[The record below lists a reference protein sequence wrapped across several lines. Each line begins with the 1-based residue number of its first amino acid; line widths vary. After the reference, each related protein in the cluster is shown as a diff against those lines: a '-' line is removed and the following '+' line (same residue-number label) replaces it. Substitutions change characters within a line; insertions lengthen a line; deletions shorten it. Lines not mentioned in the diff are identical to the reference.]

1 MKYNLDNLVL
11 ELENLEKEMSN
22 PDIFKDQKKVREVSA
37 RKKMIEKAVDI
48 YKIYKSANESLEENK
63 EMLNTEKDEEM
74 RELLKE
80 DIHQLEEKIPELEEE
95 LKIEL
100 LPKDPNDDKNIIV
113 EVRAGTGGEEAALF
127 AGELAKS
134 YMIFA
139 ENEGYKVEITEQSDA
154 EAGGIKEIIFEVK
167 GEGAYSKFKYESGT
181 HRVQRIPATE
191 SKGRVHTSA
200 ITVAIMPEVDEIDI
214 DIKEE
219 DVEMKFTRSSGAGG
233 QHVNKTDSAVQLK
246 HIPTGIMVFCQDGRS
261 QHKNREKARA
271 ILRSKLYAYEEEK
284 RAREMGEARL
294 AQVGSGDRSE
304 KIRTYNFPQD
314 RVTDHRI
321 GQNFSGIPQIM
332 MGKLGHIIE
341 ALSIA
346 DRQAKLE
353 AAGKGQL

>member
-22 PDIFKDQKKVREVSA
+22 PDIFKDQKKVRAVSA

>member
-1 MKYNLDNLVL
+1 MKYNLDNLVT
-11 ELENLEKEMSN
+11 EFENLEKQMSD
-22 PDIFKDQKKVREVSA
+22 PEIFKDQKKIREVSG
-37 RKKMIEKAVDI
+37 RKKAIEKAVEI
-48 YKIYKSANESLEENK
+48 YKDYKAKNEALEENK
-63 EMLNTEKDEEM
+63 SMLEIEKDEEM
-74 RELLKE
+74 RDLLKE
-80 DIHQLEEKIPELEEE
+80 DIKSLEEEIPNLEEE

-113 EVRAGTGGEEAALF
+113 EVRAWTGWEEAALF

-139 ENEGYKVEITEQSDA
+139 ENEGFSVEITEQSDA
-154 EAGGIKEIIFEVK
+154 EAGWIKEIIFEIK
-167 GEGAYSKFKYESGT
+167 WEWAYSKFKYESGT

-191 SKGRVHTSA
+191 SKWRVHTSA

-214 DIKEE
+214 EVREE

-246 HIPTGIMVFCQDGRS
+246 HIPTWIMVFCQDWRS

-284 RAREMGEARL
+284 RAKEMWEQRL

-321 GQNFSGIPQIM
+321 WQNFSGIPQIM
-332 MGKLGHIIE
+332 MGKLAHIVE
-341 ALSIA
+341 ALAIA

-353 AAGKGQL
+353 AAGKWKI